1 MNFDNILLELGEFG
15 PWQRRNN
22 LLLWFPSASAG
33 ASFLIAAFAVLGPR
47 NGYRCR
53 NQCDGEVLQWED
65 PGYNLSD
72 LLPSLDSSAAQFNP
86 ENPDYC
92 RNYLATRDEA
102 TGLCVFDKSQ
112 IVQCKHGDDFVYAN
126 FEMDRTVATENDLVC
141 GDYFWTILIDESYM
155 LGFLLGS
162 FVMGRLADK
171 VGRRP
176 TLLLSTLCCS
186 GGTLLGC
193 VMPNQWSYAL
203 TRILAAVGGQGVF
216 LAIFTL
222 ALEYSGVRETVPF
235 FPWVTW
241 STCLANVVSV
251 PFALGETIPALLVAA
266 GINHWKTFQAVMSS
280 LIAATGL
287 VYFFLPESPRWLI
300 AQGRHGEAVKVI
312 SEAAKLNKVKLRTT
326 TGGEEE
332 TPEKPRGDNPPLII
346 YGVADMLRPAQLAI
360 TLPIMFCWPTVSLLY
375 TGLSL
380 AADKI
385 QITDNLYLSY
395 VLSSLIEIPAYLLV
409 PLLIDIWGRKPLFLL
424 TQLLPGICCVVAA
437 FLTPGTAF
445 FTLLALTAKCG
456 VSAAA
461 NVKYLY
467 TAQLFPTSIR
477 NTALGVFATM
487 GEMGGMLGPVIGK
500 FLVELGTI
508 TELVPLCLFGAFG
521 IAGGLSVLLLPD
533 TVGFPLPD
541 TFQDVEQIKKK
552 GKSMWKLF
560 KPLDVDNDLKGLD

>member
-15 PWQRRNN
+15 AWQRRNN
-22 LLLWFPSASAG
+22 ILLWLPSASAG

-53 NQCDGEVLQWED
+53 NQCDGQILHWEE

-72 LLPSLDSSAAQFNP
+72 LLPSLDISGAEYNP

-92 RNYLATRDEA
+92 RNYLATTDEA
-102 TGLCVFDKSQ
+102 TGVCVFDKSQ

-126 FEMDRTVATENDLVC
+126 FEMERTVATENDLVC
-141 GDYFWTILIDESYM
+141 GDYFWTILIDESYL

-162 FVMGRLADK
+162 FLMGRLADK
-171 VGRRP
+171 AGRRP
-176 TLLLSTLCCS
+176 TLLLATLSCS
-186 GGTLLGC
+186 GGNLLGC

-203 TRILAAVGGQGVF
+203 TRILAAAGGQGVF

-222 ALEYSGVRETVPF
+222 ALEYSGVRQTVPF
-235 FPWVTW
+235 LPWVTW

-266 GINHWKTFQAVMSS
+266 GIKNWKTFQAVMSS
-280 LIAATGL
+280 IIGVTGL
-287 VYFFLPESPRWLI
+287 VYFFVPESPRWLI
-300 AQGRHGEAVKVI
+300 AQGRPEEAVKVI
-312 SEAAKLNKVKLRTT
+312 NEAAKMNKVELTT
-326 TGGEEE
+326 DGEEE
-332 TPEKPRGDNPPLII
+332 NKEKTTQSKPSLII
-346 YGVADMLRPAQLAI
+346 YGVSDMVRPAQLMI
-360 TLPIMFCWPTVSLLY
+360 TLPMMFCWPAVTLLY

-385 QITDNLYLSY
+385 KITESLFLSY
-395 VLSSLIEIPAYLLV
+395 ILSSLIEIPAYLLV
-409 PLLIDIWGRKPLFLL
+409 PLLVDIWGRKPLFLFS
-424 TQLLPGICCVVAA
+424 QLVPGICCVLAA
-437 FLTPGTAF
+437 FLPPGTAF
-445 FTLLALTAKCG
+445 FTFLALTAKCG

-467 TAQLFPTSIR
+467 TAQLFPTSVR
-477 NTALGVFATM
+477 NTAPGVIATM
-487 GEMGGMLGPVIGK
+487 GEVGGMLGPAIGK

-508 TELVPLCLFGAFG
+508 SELVPLCLFGAFG
-521 IAGGLSVLLLPD
+521 IAGGFSVLLLPD

-541 TFQDVEQIKKK
+541 TFQDVEEMKKK
-552 GKSMWKLF
+552 GKSIWKLY
-560 KPLDVDNDLKGLD
+560 KPRNADNDLNG